1 MKERDGNKMRGKIS
15 KLLSILLII
24 LIVYIISNFNISNA
38 ESVKTMKIVI
48 DPGHGGYE
56 TGAINYDDGI
66 MEKDITLKTSRYLRE
81 FFNKYYGVEVIMT
94 HDGLDSSTE
103 MSIVDRGMVARNN
116 NADLLLCLHFNAA
129 ASGTSWYGAEVYVT
143 DNTSCYKYNQESTEI
158 GNLILRNLS
167 NLGIYNRG
175 VKTRLCQDEGPK
187 WEYSDGSK
195 ADYYGIIRYAMK
207 GNAEDRGPDIT
218 NGSGITSILIEHC
231 FIAGNDVQFIN
242 TDAKLQK
249 LAEADGQAI
258 VEHYGLK
265 LKTDVVAELI
275 LNKTSVNMIVGE
287 KTKIDYTINPSTATN
302 KKVNWTTSN
311 NKVATVDENG
321 NISAVGEGETTIKA
335 VADGNDKISSE
346 VKVKVTNPRI
356 TIQNGEKASILL
368 NTKMQL
374 FTDTGVE
381 DSKITWKSSDDSIVT
396 VDENGLITGVKEGNA
411 NVIATYEEYNK
422 TDSIQ
427 ITVNTLEENEKIE
440 FEDYKEANGVIS
452 NFAREIKPEE
462 FKKHIKITGDL
473 TIKINTEEFVG
484 SGTIIEIYRGE
495 DCIQTY
501 TCKLYGDV
509 NGDGKI
515 SAMDYMLIKN
525 KIMEVK
531 DITGTIQK
539 DVADVNSDGK
549 VSALDYMLIKN
560 DILDVKKID
569 IK

>member
-24 LIVYIISNFNISNA
+24 LIVYIIFDFNISNA

-195 ADYYGIIRYAMK
+195 ADYYGIIIYAMK

-218 NGSGITSILIEHC
+218 DGSGITS
-231 FIAGNDVQFIN
+231 
-242 TDAKLQK
+242 
-249 LAEADGQAI
+249 
-258 VEHYGLK
+258 
-265 LKTDVVAELI
+265 
-275 LNKTSVNMIVGE
+275 
-287 KTKIDYTINPSTATN
+287 

-321 NISAVGEGETTIKA
+321 NISAVGEGEATIKA

-368 NTKMQL
+368 NTKVQL

-396 VDENGLITGVKEGNA
+396 VDANGLITGVKEGNA